1 MPVLIAL
8 LGQLLVT
15 LIGQVIIAL
24 GISAITYVGFD
35 HLQQM
40 FLGYVKNSMGGIAPE
55 AIQIFYIA
63 GGGEALNWIF
73 GATSFALALSSV
85 SKLGTSFKKK

>member
-15 LIGQVIIAL
+15 LIGQIIVAL
-24 GISAITYVGFD
+24 GVSAITYVGFD
-35 HLQQM
+35 QLQQM
-40 FLGYVKNSMGGIAPE
+40 FLNHIKSSMGGADAA

>member
-15 LIGQVIIAL
+15 LIGQIIVAL
-24 GISAITYVGFD
+24 GVSAITYVGFD

-40 FLGYVKNSMGGIAPE
+40 FLNHIKSSMGGADAA

-63 GGGEALNWIF
+63 GGGEARNWIF